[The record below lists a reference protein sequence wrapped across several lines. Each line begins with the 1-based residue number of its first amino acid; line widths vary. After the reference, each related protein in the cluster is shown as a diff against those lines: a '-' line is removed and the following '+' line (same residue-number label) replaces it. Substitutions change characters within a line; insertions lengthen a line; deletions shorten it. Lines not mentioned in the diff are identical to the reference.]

1 MEPVGEALNKKSRRN
16 AALQRKKMQLPIV
29 LNGNAR
35 STLAQDIFNA
45 IRTQILSGRLVPGL
59 KLPGSRE
66 LSLQLGV
73 ARNTVLAAYAQLNAE
88 GYISSNSRAGTFVTL
103 NIPES
108 TLNSP
113 AATNQPKDAAEST
126 TKPKRLPKR
135 FRAPRL
141 YERKRHLVSYD
152 FRIGRP
158 DISSYPLAQWR
169 RQIDI
174 RLAGAGPRLTH
185 YGNPAGLRELRQSL
199 AAHLKTS
206 RGIRVDSEQIII
218 VRGCQEGLNIIAR
231 LFSDQNTVVGLEDP
245 CYRGAAFVFEG
256 YGYKLHPT
264 PVDEE
269 GIVVDRLPDENVSLV
284 YVTPSHQFPMGVTMS
299 LNRRLRLL
307 DWAKRSGAY
316 IVEDDYDSDFRYNG
330 SPLTALH
337 GLDSLENVIYIGT
350 FSKSIGAGIRIG
362 YLVLPEPL
370 VGAAIEVKALTDNGS
385 AWLEQAI
392 VADFINSG
400 SFGRHL
406 RRIRSTYSER
416 RNCLIDSIKTMT
428 NNWTILGSDGGMH
441 LTAILPESLSARSM
455 QYYAL
460 DRDVGVY
467 SLFDGP
473 AVDFRHT
480 QYRDKALFFGYPC
493 LSPDK
498 ITEAVRRL
506 SVVATEQEGKVIV
519 GG

>member
-1 MEPVGEALNKKSRRN
+1 
-16 AALQRKKMQLPIV
+16 MQLPIV
-29 LNGNAR
+29 LNGNSR

-45 IRTQILSGRLVPGL
+45 IRAQILNGRLVPGI

-73 ARNTVLAAYAQLNAE
+73 ARNTVLSAYAQLNAE
-88 GYISSNSRAGTFVTL
+88 GYITSSSRAGTFVTS
-103 NIPES
+103 NIPEN
-108 TLNSP
+108 TLNLPSAP
-113 AATNQPKDAAEST
+113 DQAKEATENT
-126 TKPKRLPKR
+126 TKPKRLPRR

-141 YERKRHLVSYD
+141 YERKRHVVSYD

-158 DISSYPLAQWR
+158 DISSFPLPQWR
-169 RQIDI
+169 KQIDV
-174 RLAGAGPRLTH
+174 RLSGAGPRLTH

-206 RGIRVDSEQIII
+206 RGICVDSDQIII

-231 LFSDQNTVVGLEDP
+231 LFSDQNTAVGLEDP
-245 CYRGAAFVFEG
+245 CYRGAAFIFES

-269 GIVVDRLPDENVSLV
+269 GIVVDQLPNENVSLV
-284 YVTPSHQFPMGVTMS
+284 YVTPSHQFPLGVTMS
-299 LNRRLRLL
+299 LNRRLRLI
-307 DWAKRSGAY
+307 DWAKRTGAY

-337 GLDSLENVIYIGT
+337 GLDSSDNVIYIGT

-370 VGAAIEVKALTDNGS
+370 VGAAIELKSLTDNGS
-385 AWLEQAI
+385 AWLEQAV

-406 RRIRSTYSER
+406 RRIRNTYSER
-416 RNCLIDSIKTMT
+416 RDCLIDSIKRMMEG
-428 NNWTILGSDGGMH
+428 WTILGSDGGMH
-441 LTAILPESLSARSM
+441 LTAILPDSLSARSM

-460 DRDVGVY
+460 DRDVAVY

-473 AVDFRHT
+473 AVDFRYT

-493 LSPDK
+493 LSPEK
-498 ITEAVRRL
+498 IAEAVRRL
-506 SVVATEQEGKVIV
+506 SAVAAERGLNTRVAG
-519 GG
+519 